1 MLILIP
7 SRSRHDRIA
16 RGPLR
21 QLPAPWLGKTVVACP
36 EPQRDRY
43 RRALDAFE
51 ELTLRPA
58 PVLVTVP
65 DEWRIGRKRRW
76 LGEYARDVDECFMFL
91 DDDVGFLVRKAEDNW
106 QLREPTVAEVGIML
120 SYAEM
125 KLMTDDALSH
135 LGISAREGNNRIGVG
150 DADALQDRNTRLMRA
165 VAWKTARYLETD
177 PTRVEGIEDF
187 DCSLQSLRAGYENV
201 CLYYWAQGQ
210 RETNE
215 SGGCADWRTAEV
227 HAANVRKLAEL
238 HAPFVRIREKKN
250 KTGGLAERLESTI
263 YWKKAAADGAKKM
276 NNLQNVQNTPAGGW

>member
-7 SRSRHDRIA
+7 SRSRHDRIS

-21 QLPAPWLGKTVVACP
+21 QLSAAWLTKTMVACP
-36 EPQRDRY
+36 ESQHDQY
-43 RRALDAFE
+43 KWALRAFHERGPYAGP
-51 ELTLRPA
+51 ELI
-58 PVLVTVP
+58 TVP
-65 DEWRIGRKRRW
+65 DDWRIGRKRRF
-76 LGEYARDVDECFMFL
+76 LGEYARGKDECFMFL
-91 DDDVGFLVRKAEDNW
+91 DDDIGFLVRKSETNW
-106 QLREPTVAEVGIML
+106 QLRDPTNIEVAIML

-125 KLMTDDALSH
+125 ALMTDDALSH

-150 DADALQDRNTRLMRA
+150 DADHLRDRNTRLMRA
-165 VAWKTARYLETD
+165 VAWKVKPYLETD

-238 HAPFVRIREKKN
+238 HPGFVSVRQKKN
-250 KTGGLAERLESTI
+250 KTGGLAERLESNI
-263 YWKKAAADGAKKM
+263 QWKKAAA
-276 NNLQNVQNTPAGGW
+276 AGKGLTVVPEEETCTS